1 MVAYR
6 SKLVVRALLLVLLFA
21 VQALCHAHAIDHH
34 FDGDNNA
41 ACVVCSTS
49 GNLDDAVAG
58 DAGPSSAPDPAHVPV
73 PPGSIP
79 KPAGF
84 TARPCA
90 RAPPS
95 PS

>member
-1 MVAYR
+1 MFARR
-6 SKLVVRALLLVLLFA
+6 SRFVVRALLLVLLLA

-34 FDGDNNA
+34 FDGDSA

-49 GNLDDAVAG
+49 GNLEDAVAG
-58 DAGPSSAPDPAHVPV
+58 DAGPSFAPDPAQAPV

-79 KPAGF
+79 EPAGF